1 MNSIHMDTRTKTVLT
16 VAMNPFTV
24 VKPLCNILKKFL
36 GFRALIKTAFQ
47 NGAMNVLQSACT
59 DRQQK

>member
-1 MNSIHMDTRTKTVLT
+1 MNARTKRVLT
-16 VAMNPFTV
+16 VAIKPLTV

-36 GFRALIKTAFQ
+36 GFKALMKTAFQ

-59 DRQQK
+59 DRQRR